1 MYIDKLDD
9 MLNRYNNTYH
19 SAIKMKPVDVN
30 PDMHVEYNK
39 ENNKEGSKFKVGD
52 HARISEYKNIFAKDF
67 VPNWSEEIF
76 VIKRVKNT
84 VPWRYAI
91 SDLNG

>member
-9 MLNRYNNTYH
+9 TLNRYNNTYH

-84 VPWRYAI
+84 VPWKYAI

>member
-84 VPWRYAI
+84 VPWKYAI

>member
-9 MLNRYNNTYH
+9 TLNRYNNTYH

-76 VIKRVKNT
+76 LIKRVKNT